1 MLHTAAAGFDRGGA
15 RHRPRGTR
23 GRGRRQEKVFAL
35 NSPGFLWT
43 ILSFLLVIG
52 PLIFVHELGHY
63 FVGRWFGV
71 KAEVF
76 SIGFGREIA
85 GWTDRRGTRWKV
97 AWLPLGGYVRF
108 AGDMNP
114 ASQPSPEWLAL
125 PPEERAQ
132 TFQAKAVWQR
142 FLIVAA
148 GPVTNFICAILI
160 FTGFLMAYG
169 EPRSSPVVAAV
180 EPGSGAQAAGI
191 LPGDRITGIGG
202 HKVTTFEDIARQV
215 VLHPGE
221 TLKVE
226 FVREGRAQEVMAT
239 AQAKVERDKF
249 GNEFRR
255 GLLGVRPGER
265 VIAPLGLSDGF
276 VGAVRLT
283 GQVVGTTIE
292 GLGQIITGKR
302 SVKELG
308 GPLKIA
314 KFSGEQA
321 SLGLLAFIWFVAVIS
336 INLGFI
342 NLLPIPM
349 LDGGHLL
356 LYLIEGVRR
365 KPLKP
370 EAQEWAF
377 RTGLA
382 ALLALMIFV
391 TVNDL
396 ASFGLLT
403 KLGGLID

>member
-1 MLHTAAAGFDRGGA
+1 LTSA
-15 RHRPRGTR
+15 T
-23 GRGRRQEKVFAL
+23 
-35 NSPGFLWT
+35 PGFFWT
-43 ILSFLLVIG
+43 VLSFLLVIG

-71 KAEVF
+71 KADTF

-85 GWTDRRGTRWKV
+85 GWTDKRGTRWKLS
-97 AWLPLGGYVRF
+97 WLPLGGYVKF

-114 ASQPSPEWLAL
+114 ASQPNPEWLAL

-132 TFQAKAVWQR
+132 TFQAKPVWQR

-148 GPVTNFICAILI
+148 GPFTNFVLAILI
-160 FTGFLMAYG
+160 FAGFLMALG
-169 EPRSSPVVAAV
+169 EPRTPPVVAQV
-180 EPGSGAQAAGI
+180 EQGTPAAAAGI
-191 LPGDRITGIGG
+191 QAGDRILAIDGNEIGR
-202 HKVTTFEDIARQV
+202 FEDISRHV
-215 VLHPGE
+215 VLHPGKQVTVRYARGGVEREVE
-221 TLKVE
+221 TRLKLNV
-226 FVREGRAQEVMAT
+226 Q
-239 AQAKVERDKF
+239 RDKF
-249 GNEFRR
+249 GNEFRS
-255 GLLGVRPGER
+255 GLLGVRGEAVIEDVSPGEA
-265 VIAPLGLSDGF
+265 IG
-276 VGAVRLT
+276 GAFRLT
-283 GQVVGTTIE
+283 GYVVTTTIE
-292 GLGQIITGKR
+292 GIGQIITGKR

-321 SLGLLAFIWFVAVIS
+321 SLGLLAFLWFIAVIS

-356 LYLIEGVRR
+356 LYLVEGVRR

-382 ALLALMIFV
+382 ALLALMVFV
-391 TVNDL
+391 TINDL
-396 ASFGLLT
+396 ASFGLWS